1 MWIYPENYETPET
14 PTPVALTTQ
23 QRTAIKNKMK
33 QYLNNKGV
41 PVLLKELCEDA
52 HAYIMD
58 NYSKHINVDVLKTIA
73 LEIRE
78 EYGVPEVP
86 EVE

>member
-52 HAYIMD
+52 H
-58 NYSKHINVDVLKTIA
+58 SKHINVDVLKTIA